1 MRRRTS
7 SLTFRLIMA
16 AGLWTLFA
24 LIAGGLVLVLLFRD
38 SIERSFDA
46 RLDVL
51 LESLVVAA
59 DYNEERGVFLTGP
72 LAEPRFEQ
80 PYSGWYWQIV
90 VPGGRSIPSR
100 SLWDRELALDLAEPL
115 PQPRYS
121 YDAGP
126 DDQQIRI
133 VERDILFPGAE
144 TSIRFAVAAVTT
156 ENEREISAFVRA
168 LVSALGFLGAG
179 LIVAVI
185 VQVRY
190 GLRPLRSLQEALGR
204 VRSGHADRLEGE
216 YPSEIAPVVGE
227 LNELIDHN
235 AEVVARARTHVGN
248 LAHAL
253 KTPIS
258 VLMNESRAQE
268 SPLAGSVKRQVDVM
282 RRYVDHY
289 LVRARTA
296 AAGKVIGSRTLVA
309 PAVHSLKT
317 TLEKI
322 YADKGVTIT
331 ENCGERLNFRGE
343 RQDLDELLGNLMDN
357 ACKWA
362 NSAVWVSVEK
372 QDGMLVFT
380 VEDDGPGIDDA
391 QLETVFS
398 RGERLDEATPG
409 SGLGLN
415 IVRDIAAL
423 YGGGIML
430 GRAAAGGLRAELL
443 LPAAADAG
451 GF

>member
-1 MRRRTS
+1 MSSRTS
-7 SLTFRLIMA
+7 SLTFRLIMG

-24 LIAGGLVLVLLFRD
+24 LIAGGLLLVVLFRD
-38 SIERSFDA
+38 SVERSFDA

-51 LESLVVAA
+51 LESLIVAA

-80 PYSGWYWQIV
+80 PYSGWYWQIT
-90 VPGGRSIPSR
+90 VPGGQTIPSR
-100 SLWDRELALDLAEPL
+100 SLWDHELAVDLAESA
-115 PQPRYS
+115 PQPRHTYAS
-121 YDAGP
+121 GP
-126 DDQQIRI
+126 DDQQIRT
-133 VERDILFPGAE
+133 VERDIRFPEGD
-144 TSIRFAVAAVTT
+144 TSIRFTVAAVTT
-156 ENEREISAFVRA
+156 ENEREISSFVRA
-168 LVSALGFLGAG
+168 LVTALGFLGAG
-179 LIVAVI
+179 LIAAVI

-204 VRSGHADRLEGE
+204 VRSGDADRLEGE

-227 LNELIDHN
+227 LNQLIDHN

-258 VLMNESRAQE
+258 VLMNESQAEENR
-268 SPLAGSVKRQVDVM
+268 LAGSVQRQVDVM
-282 RRYVDHY
+282 RRYIDHY

-296 AAGKVIGSRTLVA
+296 ASSKVIGSRTLVG
-309 PAVHSLKT
+309 PAMHSLKT

-322 YADKGVTIT
+322 YAERGLAIT
-331 ENCGERLNFRGE
+331 VSGGDRLNFRGE

-362 NSAVWVSVEK
+362 SSEINVSVEK

-380 VEDDGPGIDDA
+380 VEDDGPGISDEA
-391 QLETVFS
+391 REAVFS

-415 IVRDIAAL
+415 IVRDIAGL
-423 YGGGIML
+423 YGGGVQL
-430 GRAAAGGLRAELL
+430 DRSDLGGLKAELT